1 MATVAEQLANGT
13 MRTNYDITPKMA
25 ADLQAA
31 SDAAT
36 ARNNA
41 GYASMNNGYV
51 AGSGPIRGEGG
62 SSYVAPTTA
71 SASVV
76 PATTATVA
84 TPTATTSTAD
94 TAAQIKAAQD
104 AAALKTTYDNQ
115 LQATINPYKTAQANI
130 PAQTTSLNN
139 QASSTGM
146 VNAQHIRNALSQMG
160 LLQSGE
166 SASQQL
172 LNDTSTANNINANNL
187 AGQQLDASYNDKIAA
202 ATAQNALDYNNAVTH
217 ASEFAQQMGLSQ
229 AQLANTIAQQG
240 INNAYRDK
248 AFAQAANQFAQ
259 QMGLSQAQYASGLS
273 QWAQTFNSQ
282 QSQNAFNNAVSAAQV
297 TGYAPKAIS
306 DLYPST
312 TAASATGTSS
322 SSSSSASLPSSV
334 ASAYPNATNVVSA
347 GNGSYKF
354 NDASGNLVYY
364 NAGVGN

>member
-51 AGSGPIRGEGG
+51 AGSGPIRREGG

-130 PAQTTSLNN
+130 PTQTTALNN
-139 QASSTGM
+139 QASSQGM
-146 VNAQHIRNALSQMG
+146 VNAQHIRNALAQMG

-172 LNDTSTANNINANNL
+172 ANDTSTANNINANNL

-240 INNAYRDK
+240 IDNAYRDK

-273 QWAQTFNSQ
+273 QWAQTFAETQKNSDIT
-282 QSQNAFNNAVSAAQV
+282 NAINSVPV
-297 TGYAPKAIS
+297 TGRIPDIIKS
-306 DLYPST
+306 SFPSSPVANT
-312 TAASATGTSS
+312 TTGSS
-322 SSSSSASLPSSV
+322 STAGTSLPSYV
-334 ASAYPNATNVVSA
+334 AAQYPGATNVIQV
-347 GNGSYKF
+347 GTGYKF
-354 NDASGNLVYY
+354 NSNTGSPVYW
-364 NAGVGN
+364 VPPLS